1 MNTPRLPSWLHTRLP
16 PAQAVQKIRLRTY
29 AQGLATV
36 CKEAICPNQGECSQR
51 GTATFLI
58 LGDRCTRNC
67 SFCAVRHGPPVAVE
81 FDEPNRVAKA
91 VKSLQLRH
99 SVITSVTRDDLP
111 DGGAFVFAET
121 VRAIRNSSPG
131 TSVEILIPDFQGSSS
146 AVQTI
151 IDSAPD
157 VIGHNLEMVPR
168 LYAVLRQ
175 GASYTRSLKVL
186 QFVSERAPG
195 IITKSGIMVGLGETH
210 QEVIGLMRD
219 LVNAG
224 CMALTIGQY
233 LQPTENHFPVSRFL
247 PPREFAELR
256 DLGLAQGIK
265 LVMAGPLVRSSYKAI
280 EIFEK
285 LSKQDVR
292 AGVQNRSP
300 S

>member
-1 MNTPRLPSWLHTRLP
+1 MSTPRLPSWLHTRLP

-67 SFCAVRHGPPVAVE
+67 SFCAVQHGPTVAVE
-81 FDEPNRVAKA
+81 FDEPYRVAKA

-99 SVITSVTRDDLP
+99 AVITSVTRDDLP
-111 DGGAFVFAET
+111 DGGASVFAET

-131 TSVEILIPDFQGSSS
+131 TSVEILIPDFQGSGP
-146 AVQTI
+146 AVETI
-151 IDSAPD
+151 IESAPD
-157 VIGHNLEMVPR
+157 VIGHNLETVPR

-175 GASYTRSLKVL
+175 DASYTRSLNVL

-195 IITKSGIMVGLGETH
+195 IITKSGIMVGLDETR
-210 QEVIGLMRD
+210 QEVMSLMRD
-219 LVNAG
+219 LVNAS

-233 LQPTENHFPVSRFL
+233 LQPTGNHFPVSRFL
-247 PPREFAELR
+247 LPREFAQLR

-285 LSKQDVR
+285 LSKQDVG
-292 AGVQNRSP
+292 AGAQNRSP